1 MGRASYDDVVS
12 VDVNARR
19 VRIALA
25 NVSGDECSHARTAP
39 RVAWAIGCSNLF
51 GRLRTQRI
59 VDRMPGGD
67 DPSTKSIGRW

>member
-1 MGRASYDDVVS
+1 
-12 VDVNARR
+12 
-19 VRIALA
+19 
-25 NVSGDECSHARTAP
+25 
-39 RVAWAIGCSNLF
+39 LF